1 MLTVAMSDVT
11 LLIEQI
17 EAGNPTAAAEL
28 LPLVYDEL
36 RKLAAARLASEQPG
50 HTLSA
55 TSLVHEAYIR
65 LVDADARPKWQSCG
79 HFFSA
84 AAEAMRRILVEHAR
98 AKKSAKRGG
107 GWQRIELTG
116 IAAAVNA
123 SPDRLL
129 ALNEALDSLA
139 GDDEPSA
146 QVANLRLFAGMTLD
160 EVAAALGRSRT
171 TVHRQWTWARAW
183 LKREMN
189 DDVLKD

>member
-1 MLTVAMSDVT
+1 MSDVT
-11 LLIEQI
+11 LILEQI
-17 EAGNPTAAAEL
+17 ESGDPTAAAEL

-36 RKLAAARLASEQPG
+36 RKLAAARLVSEKPG

-65 LVDADARPKWQSCG
+65 LVDSDQQRKWQSCG
-79 HFFSA
+79 HFFAA

-129 ALNEALDSLA
+129 SLDEALDSLA

-146 QVANLRLFAGMTLD
+146 QVAKMRLFAGLTLD

-183 LKREMN
+183 LKRAMSE
-189 DDVLKD
+189 DVLEEQ